1 MRKLN
6 IRRRNTMYQAR
17 EELEREVLAQYRAM
31 MHRFKAGSG
40 GAWMEIDLTIAQLR
54 TLLVLAEEGPL
65 VIGQI
70 AQRLGIGLSTGGH
83 LVDRLVQAGLAE
95 RKEDSGDRRR
105 TLARLTPKGEDLH
118 ARLLSGVQQMQTW
131 LHELDE
137 DNLAAFLQGL
147 RAINRLVNQKC
158 SALPQPGIG
167 RPLDSTIL
175 SKD

>member
-17 EELEREVLAQYRAM
+17 EELEREVLAQYRAI

-83 LVDRLVQAGLAE
+83 LVDRLVQADLAE
-95 RKEDSGDRRR
+95 RAEDAGDRRR
-105 TLARLTPKGEDLH
+105 TLARLTPKGEDLY
-118 ARLLSGVQQMQTW
+118 ARLLNHPLQMQS
-131 LHELDE
+131 LIQKLSDS
-137 DNLAAFLQGL
+137 DMAALLQGL
-147 RAINRLVNQKC
+147 QALNRLVD
-158 SALPQPGIG
+158 G
-167 RPLDSTIL
+167 
-175 SKD
+175 